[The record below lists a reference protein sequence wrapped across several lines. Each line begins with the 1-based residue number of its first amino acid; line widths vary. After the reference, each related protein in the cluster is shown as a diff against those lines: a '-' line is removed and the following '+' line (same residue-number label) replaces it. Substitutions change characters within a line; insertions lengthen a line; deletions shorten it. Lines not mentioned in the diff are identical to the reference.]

1 MGGLIVI
8 GPRFDIDLLRES
20 VDDPVSFGKRR
31 AAFQL
36 ERQVQQA
43 AIVFPL
49 DLGEKGVYTRN
60 MSRCYCSQLRTAT
73 RRVGS
78 VYDDAL
84 APLGINIAQYSLLRL
99 IERRQPL
106 TFTELGR
113 VAELD
118 RSTVGRNVRVLERM
132 GLVEMGRGEEDQREA
147 VVRLA
152 VRGCQVLEEA
162 APLWDECQRDIE
174 TRLGPAN
181 VKALRAILS
190 AI

>member
-1 MGGLIVI
+1 L
-8 GPRFDIDLLRES
+8 
-20 VDDPVSFGKRR
+20 GK
-31 AAFQL
+31 
-36 ERQVQQA
+36 
-43 AIVFPL
+43 
-49 DLGEKGVYTRN
+49 KGVYTRN
-60 MSRCYCSQLRTAT
+60 MSRCYCLLLRTAT
-73 RRVGS
+73 RKVGS

-99 IERRQPL
+99 IERRQPVS
-106 TFTELGR
+106 FTELGR

-132 GLVEMGRGEEDQREA
+132 ALVETGRGEDDQREA
-147 VVRLA
+147 VVTLA
-152 VRGCQVLEEA
+152 VTGTQVLQEA
-162 APLWDECQRDIE
+162 APLWDECQRQIE